1 MMRMNRWMLI
11 AVLALTMPL
20 AACGDQQT
28 ADAGQEPPAEV
39 THEGDDAGVARIR
52 LSEKAAERLGV
63 QTASIEAAGS
73 SLTAVPY
80 GAIFYGTGGETWLY
94 VSPEPLVFVRAH
106 IVVDRIEGDN
116 ALMSEGPPVGTE
128 VATVG
133 VAELFG
139 TETGIDGSG
148 H

>member
-1 MMRMNRWMLI
+1 MTRMNRWMLI
-11 AVLALTMPL
+11 TVLAFTVPL
-20 AACGDQQT
+20 AACGNQQT
-28 ADAGQEPPAEV
+28 AEAGHEPPAEV
-39 THEGDDAGVARIR
+39 THDGDDAGVTRIR
-52 LSEKAAERLGV
+52 LTEKAAERLGV
-63 QTASIEAAGS
+63 QTAPVEPAGS

-94 VSPEPLVFVRAH
+94 VSPEPLTFVREP

-116 ALMSEGPPVGTE
+116 AIMSESPPVGTE